1 MYTNGSNSFLFVNA
15 TTMYQFKA
23 KDSEIKYYTLCLGG
37 FSKDFTINNMKK
49 TRLNGIEKLFSVDID
64 LVDTN
69 DTLDT
74 HKYLM
79 KGMKG
84 IWHKINV
91 WVH

>member
-1 MYTNGSNSFLFVNA
+1 
-15 TTMYQFKA
+15 
-23 KDSEIKYYTLCLGG
+23 
-37 FSKDFTINNMKK
+37 MKK

-84 IWHKINV
+84 I
-91 WVH
+91 

>member
-1 MYTNGSNSFLFVNA
+1 MYTSGSNSFLFVNA

-23 KDSEIKYYTLCLGG
+23 KDSEIKYYTLCLGD

-84 IWHKINV
+84 I
-91 WVH
+91 